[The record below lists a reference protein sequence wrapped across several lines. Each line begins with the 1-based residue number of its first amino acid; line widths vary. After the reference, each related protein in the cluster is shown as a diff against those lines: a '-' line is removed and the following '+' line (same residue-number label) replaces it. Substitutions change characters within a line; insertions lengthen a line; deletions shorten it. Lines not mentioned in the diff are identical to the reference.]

1 MFCRGFIGIFYKVIF
16 CFVLMGNVLIRVHES
31 YRWVVAVCDEDIFG
45 RKLSEGN
52 RVLDVSGVF
61 FKGKAMN
68 EEDAENEIVRCSCE
82 DATFNFVGEK
92 SVALAKKVGIVKDE
106 GITFIDGVP
115 FALVLL

>member
-1 MFCRGFIGIFYKVIF
+1 
-16 CFVLMGNVLIRVHES
+16 MGNVLVKVHES

-45 RKLSEGN
+45 RKLAEGN

-61 FKGKAMN
+61 FDGKAMR
-68 EEDAENEIVRCSCE
+68 EEDAENEIVRCSNE

-92 SVALAKKVGIVKDE
+92 SVDLAKKLGIVKDE
-106 GITFIDGVP
+106 GVMIIDGIP